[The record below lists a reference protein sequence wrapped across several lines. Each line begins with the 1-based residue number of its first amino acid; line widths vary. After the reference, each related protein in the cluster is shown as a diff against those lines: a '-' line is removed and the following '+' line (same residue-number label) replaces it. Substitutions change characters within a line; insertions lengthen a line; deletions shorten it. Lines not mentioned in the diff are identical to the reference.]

1 MGLGR
6 VAVVAG
12 CATVLL
18 AGCKKTEDSTANYT
32 KAINA
37 YYASRPACVWATALK
52 LPAQVTTSD
61 TSQTQG
67 FDALVDQGLLQ
78 RTTAEKK
85 RFLIGSKQVTNYDLT
100 DKGRGA
106 WTADTQQPGF
116 GNFCYGTRTVATI
129 DSATPTTAQPGT
141 TTVVSYHAKVS
152 GVPAWASAPETESA
166 FPQIATDLSGPVA
179 GSATLKD
186 TDNGW
191 VVTSG
196 PAVSGYPAAT
206 HGPATAADGSIVQ

>member
-1 MGLGR
+1 MKLFR
-6 VAVVAG
+6 VAAVTGCAIGILFAG
-12 CATVLL
+12 CR
-18 AGCKKTEDSTANYT
+18 KTDDNTANYA

-37 YYASRPACVWATALK
+37 YYASRPACVWAEPQK

-85 RFLIGSKQVTNYDLT
+85 RFLIGSKEVTNYDLT

-106 WTADTQQPGF
+106 WTADVQQPGF
-116 GNFCYGTRTVATI
+116 GNFCYGTPTVATI
-129 DSATPTTAQPGT
+129 DSAAPTTAQVGA
-141 TTVVSYHAKVS
+141 TTVVSYHVKLSA
-152 GVPAWASAPETESA
+152 VPAWASAPETQTA
-166 FPQIATDLSGPVA
+166 FPQVATDVAGPVA
-179 GSATLKD
+179 GSATLTD
-186 TDNGW
+186 TANGW

-196 PAVSGYPAAT
+196 PANT
-206 HGPATAADGSIVQ
+206 RHGAVTNADGSVVQ